1 MNYNEEENNRY
12 PQNQNGYSN
21 NVPKPTFSG
30 VVGKD
35 NTNNGQFQNINMYNG
50 QPQYSFTNYQVP
62 NGYQS
67 NPINYG
73 NSYNNYQNP
82 NSNGMMY
89 YPPVSYAQSDQL
101 ANNMYTPQF
110 QNTQQVWSYDES
122 DNQLPNKTENSGSNH
137 ISRTDNNNLNG
148 YESNKKNKRD
158 MISYEDVVT
167 TGYVQH
173 KKPKKQNTPTQKKQF
188 ANTDYNKPQG
198 EEQSVVRSEP
208 GKARLN
214 SDNTNQNK
222 PDKFIAEADSEVPDK
237 EVPSTVQTKDKQ
249 ILPDCTSDIN
259 DGEDDGEDL
268 ENNKKNS
275 INIQGTSIKL
285 DTDEEIAKW
294 KEERKRMWL
303 LKISN
308 RKEEHMKAMGIK
320 EVDLKNTSVLNEA
333 RKQKRF
339 IQSIES
345 QVHRYDPNANLNL
358 KVVQRGMSAENDK
371 ILEFIQE
378 LGDAGL
384 LEHELTPEEKDKLFG
399 GLNTAGKTPFRNN
412 NKPYGNFQRK
422 RLETNK
428 RYENNKR

>member
-1 MNYNEEENNRY
+1 MSYNEGENNRY

-35 NTNNGQFQNINMYNG
+35 NTNGGQFQNIDMNNG
-50 QPQYSFTNYQVP
+50 QPQYGFTNYQIL

-67 NPINYG
+67 NPFNYG
-73 NSYNNYQNP
+73 NNYNNYQNP
-82 NSNGMMY
+82 NSNGMTY
-89 YPPVSYAQSDQL
+89 YPPVSYAQNDQL
-101 ANNMYTPQF
+101 ANNIYTPQF
-110 QNTQQVWSYDES
+110 QNTQQVWSRDES
-122 DNQLPNKTENSGSNH
+122 DNRVPYKADNSDIHHARLTNNH
-137 ISRTDNNNLNG
+137 SLNG
-148 YESNKKNKRD
+148 YESNKKSKRD

-167 TGYVQH
+167 TAYEQN
-173 KKPKKQNTPTQKKQF
+173 KKPKKQSNLTQQKQF
-188 ANTDYNKPQG
+188 ANTDCSKPQG
-198 EEQSVVRSEP
+198 EEQSVIRSEP
-208 GKARLN
+208 AKARLN
-214 SDNTNQNK
+214 SNNTNQNK
-222 PDKFIAEADSEVPDK
+222 TDKIISKTGSEIPDN
-237 EVPSTVQTKDKQ
+237 EVPSTVQTKDKL
-249 ILPDCTSDIN
+249 ILPNCTSDTK
-259 DGEDDGEDL
+259 DSGEDDDDV

-399 GLNTAGKTPFRNN
+399 GLNIARKKPFRNN
-412 NKPYGNFQRK
+412 NKPYGNLQKK

-428 RYENNKR
+428 RYENNRR